1 MSEKDNKITES
12 IQLNLFQT
20 SKELNLSSTYEAI
33 PKSIN
38 KNDSSIIWINENI
51 AKPLEKTFLINNEIF
66 TAEITPAM
74 IKNKDGEF
82 QSIFPSLREDR
93 IEYAIISLASK
104 QIVDLDTD
112 KKNNRVFILRTS
124 YYQIQKEI
132 VGAINRREGKN
143 LKPSSSPYNV
153 SDIKKALEV
162 LKITSIRVN
171 NKNGKKQYLFNRIKD
186 MYLEDKKVVI
196 ELGSMVADYINVG
209 DWRATDKDS
218 ILASKGAYELK
229 MRVLLNMNF
238 RYATENSVYNPSLD
252 FLIEKLGISKDTN
265 KRTTLQM
272 VVRILE
278 KMQEVEKIEVEKK
291 YSGKKLENA
300 TFKIYPSKEFVSVM
314 INNNKLTKR
323 TKDNEY
329 VLENKKDIFVKP
341 LKSEFNTELEY
352 KEAKQKYE
360 QKKIK
365 KIQAKMKGKFN

>member
-1 MSEKDNKITES
+1 M
-12 IQLNLFQT
+12 
-20 SKELNLSSTYEAI
+20 
-33 PKSIN
+33 
-38 KNDSSIIWINENI
+38 
-51 AKPLEKTFLINNEIF
+51 
-66 TAEITPAM
+66 
-74 IKNKDGEF
+74 
-82 QSIFPSLREDR
+82 
-93 IEYAIISLASK
+93 
-104 QIVDLDTD
+104 
-112 KKNNRVFILRTS
+112 
-124 YYQIQKEI
+124 
-132 VGAINRREGKN
+132 
-143 LKPSSSPYNV
+143 
-153 SDIKKALEV
+153 

-171 NKNGKKQYLFNRIKD
+171 NKNKNKKYLFNRIKD

-300 TFKIYPSKEFVSVM
+300 IFKIYPSKEFVSVM